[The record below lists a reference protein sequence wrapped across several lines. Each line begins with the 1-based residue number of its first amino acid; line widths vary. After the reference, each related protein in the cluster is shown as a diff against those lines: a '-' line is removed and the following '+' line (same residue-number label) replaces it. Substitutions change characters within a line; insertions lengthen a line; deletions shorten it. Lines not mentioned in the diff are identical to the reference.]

1 MEAVVEVDVDS
12 DDVAENGRDD
22 DICRSDGNR
31 D

>member
-1 MEAVVEVDVDS
+1 MEAVVEVDV